1 MQSHRRNYPELT
13 RCLEAMCSTGR
24 DNYQLVAVGARGDLP
39 DDVSAMQCVEQRT
52 TEWRHLEYPEF
63 YANISAGHFVVTAA
77 AGHGYEY
84 DKATST
90 VPTAL
95 LLERPLVMSST
106 LLDAYPCLR
115 KSRVHSMV
123 ANDDLCVN
131 LQTAY
136 DLTREEYDEMEL
148 EARDCKLEMW
158 RHARETVAGMASGWT
173 LD

>member
-1 MQSHRRNYPELT
+1 MPLGGHVSI
-13 RCLEAMCSTGR
+13 AGR
-24 DNYQLVAVGARGDLP
+24 DEYSLVAVGARGDMP
-39 DDVSAMQCVEQRT
+39 DEINSEPCVESRT
-52 TEWRHLEYPEF
+52 TEWRHLGFPEF

-77 AGHGYEY
+77 AGHDYEF
-84 DKATST
+84 DRATST

-115 KSRVHSMV
+115 KSRVHSLV
-123 ANDDLCVN
+123 ANDDLC
-131 LQTAY
+131 LSLEAAY
-136 DLTREEYDEMEL
+136 DLSPAEYDEMEL

-158 RHARETVAGMASGWT
+158 RQTRETIAGMASGWT